1 MSTPTFAVVVN
12 NPTDQAIVTTTVVV
26 DYQNWFNVAYPL
38 QIRWKSEDTSF
49 LVTGTG
55 EPTTRPT
62 KGSGGGL
69 SISSIVIIAM
79 VCTLIVISAVIA
91 TVLWVR
97 QRKLKQQPLKS
108 TEQSIRIGTVDGIQQ
123 ELPLELH
130 GHDQA
135 VLIPFLLQPLDSQ
148 RRITDRNQKPVE
160 LPTSNMN

>member
-1 MSTPTFAVVVN
+1 MSTPTFAVVVD

-55 EPTTRPT
+55 EPAARPT

-69 SISSIVIIAM
+69 SVSSIVIIAM

-97 QRKLKQQPLKS
+97 QRKLKQQPAVL
-108 TEQSIRIGTVDGIQQ
+108 TPESIRIGTVDGIQQ
-123 ELPLELH
+123 LPPELH
-130 GHDQA
+130 GQA

-148 RRITDRNQKPVE
+148 RRITDHNQKPVE